1 MFVEGLL
8 AYDLEAE
15 AKGWVLPVYAPP
27 EVVHVLRELVVQ
39 DKSHLVKLC
48 RKWAMIKCQLIISR
62 RYCAY
67 RLEVLKLKV
76 LENIKH
82 QLSRHIVERNC
93 CWRASN
99 SVSYERRGALWCC

>member
-48 RKWAMIKCQLIISR
+48 RK
-62 RYCAY
+62 
-67 RLEVLKLKV
+67 
-76 LENIKH
+76 
-82 QLSRHIVERNC
+82 
-93 CWRASN
+93 
-99 SVSYERRGALWCC
+99 